1 LFAGLQPGKVL
12 AETAYD
18 SDENRA
24 CCAWHGI
31 EGVIPRNPG
40 RTEPL

>member
-24 CCAWHGI
+24 CCACHGI